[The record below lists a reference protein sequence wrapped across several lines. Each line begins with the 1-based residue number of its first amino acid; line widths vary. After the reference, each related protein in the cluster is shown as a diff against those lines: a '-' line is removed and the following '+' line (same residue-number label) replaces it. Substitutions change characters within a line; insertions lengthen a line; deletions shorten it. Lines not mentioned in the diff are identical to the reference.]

1 MASGLAL
8 AVYGLLLVPGA
19 VLVWRRPVLALYAWV
34 VGLAAH
40 NAVMAALYGAGVRG
54 GALTALQAWKEIL
67 LALALARVAFDVLR
81 ARRLP
86 FRIHV
91 ADVLAFAFALIVCI
105 YAVIPQDWLGGDA
118 SARGILY
125 GVRHDLTPV
134 ACYFLGRSLTLS
146 ARDRRIVAGLILGVG
161 AFVAAWGLVDI
172 YTVSLQTWR
181 DSGVPGWFRDQLG
194 IEYGNDLSGL
204 PENWVYNPGD
214 ERPLRRLVSTFLSP
228 LATAYFLLAA
238 ILVAA
243 TWRREARW
251 LPVLTALLAIGLL
264 FTYSRTTIAALAV
277 GLGVLGYALRSWWP
291 VAAAVVFIAAAFFF
305 VRAYP
310 DIAPETRFTPAELA
324 IQRAGGQEEP
334 TSGDPLNPGESSIS
348 SHLDA
353 LQEGVETV
361 IDQPYGYGVGNAG
374 VTAKR
379 TDREIKAGES
389 TYTELGVELGLLG
402 MLAFIAWNVALIR
415 VVLRREPWLG
425 AALAAVLVLG
435 IQTDVIGV
443 HWLAFVLWT
452 LAGERA

>member
-1 MASGLAL
+1 LSIDRSLPRWAL
-8 AVYGLLLVPGA
+8 VAFVV
-19 VLVWRRPVLALYAWV
+19 VLPF
-34 VGLAAH
+34 H
-40 NAVMAALYGAGVRG
+40 NLVMAELWDAGVRG
-54 GALTALQAWKEIL
+54 FALDVVSAWKEVLLAAALAVVVWHRRGIPFKATAVDW
-67 LALALARVAFDVLR
+67 LALAYAAFVL
-81 ARRLP
+81 LY
-86 FRIHV
+86 
-91 ADVLAFAFALIVCI
+91 AL
-105 YAVIPQDWLGGDA
+105 IPQDWLGGDA

-125 GVRHDLTPV
+125 GVRHDLIPV

-146 ARDRRIVAGLILGVG
+146 SRDRRILAGLILGVG
-161 AFVAAWGLVDI
+161 AVVAAWGLVDI
-172 YTVSLQTWR
+172 YAVSLQTWR
-181 DSGVPGWFRDQLG
+181 DSGVPGWFREQLG
-194 IEYGNDLSGL
+194 LDYGDGLSGL

-228 LATAYFLLAA
+228 LATAYLLLAA

-251 LPVLTALLAIGLL
+251 LPVVTALLAAGLL

-277 GLGVLGYALRSWWP
+277 GLVALGYALRSWWP
-291 VAAAVVFIAAAFFF
+291 VAAAAVFLAAAFFF

-310 DIAPETRFTPAELA
+310 DIAPETRFTPAELE
-324 IQRAGGQEEP
+324 IQRAGGQEEE
-334 TSGDPLNPGESSIS
+334 TSGDPFDPDESSIDS
-348 SHLDA
+348 PLDS
-353 LQEGVETV
+353 LRDGLETIVEH
-361 IDQPYGYGVGNAG
+361 PHGYGVGNAG

-402 MLAFIAWNVALIR
+402 MLAFIAWNVALVR
-415 VVLRREPWLG
+415 LLLRREPWLG
-425 AALAAVLVLG
+425 AALVAVLVLG